1 MKKKIFH
8 VLLAAF
14 IAINTFGFIGE
25 YAVSAF
31 SNDNVVTEQN
41 ETDNETNTN
50 EAPADELEQ
59 IDNPTT
65 TSDQSRRAQLRNAST
80 INVGLAGIAFS
91 AAGNIGELGDPI
103 DIPSGQQVLVRT
115 SFGVSSNG
123 TIGARQL
130 MFRIELPKNANFIA
144 AQNDVVDF
152 IFGGPAGPDDTT
164 VDANKDY
171 LWAIFK
177 NELSAGDGKSFS
189 FYVTPSA
196 TGITPDSTAYP
207 IAIQAYNADT
217 MQTVSELKTNKIVAR
232 SDKFDWNNVS
242 AAVTAGATFNSS
254 GTAAVPD
261 MKIRYTTSSKNAA
274 GTLGVAFAKEVN
286 FVERYQ
292 VPLAADGTPLVQIT
306 ADNMKDGN
314 GAVLVAGTDYIVNAS
329 KNGFIT
335 DFTLTKKIEN
345 ADTTKELNSPQFT
358 LNISGAKLD
367 TAKIIAEYGLN
378 ANDTSPVF
386 SLIAVDPAHTV
397 TPAVA
402 AKNIGTTA
410 QALAQTG
417 APKVN
422 FTFKNTLETGNETQ
436 EKNTFTKKIIRIGA
450 TGTSNTAN
458 DKLAAYPNDIIVYQL
473 GQGFKNYQKN
483 ALDELVFSDVE
494 GLTGG
499 YNKEETVPVRLTTG
513 VYKLADNKE
522 LETAS
527 LTIKVAYS
535 NGTSLTQTLDAA
547 AMASSQNIAIP
558 NDMQDKVTSIT
569 YTFKNLD
576 PNFEIK
582 TGPQLSYRVV
592 SQIDATKNGSKFYN
606 TANMTYKYKN
616 PDDGNK
622 VITNTQ
628 TSSQFYFYKDKPT
641 DTNGRFSQNKDGQNL
656 SRAGIMPTNN
666 EVVLFTIT
674 VENKDTATWNVGSID
689 DSYTYNLSAYD
700 GTTVI
705 ADNASSKA
713 IDAQYLSSAP
723 LNAVVWDP
731 ANPTQV
737 YGDQSVLQSV
747 TDTDAVAPGM
757 GNLKFNFK
765 AGGLAIAPG
774 QSLKITYTMKVDDDF
789 KAGQTIGNTFKMYST
804 TSKLMAIGEFWWG
817 PVTPSLTDNNRNK
830 DWANLS
836 GSTLTEN
843 PIPQDIIAFTL
854 LVKNESD
861 NDWDG
866 PISINDNYGTK
877 MLPYSSMDG
886 ISPNYVNYAKFNS
899 SNPLNMG
906 VLLAPAGFDDSQI
919 KVTLDEV
926 NNKFVVDF
934 GTNTIKVG
942 EEVRLIYTMKIN
954 NNVIPNEKIV
964 NQFTLTNANM
974 EVLTGRREITI
985 NGFAGKTGI
994 VSVAKSAV
1002 GVDTGSGVA
1011 SNTAKLVNGEQVK
1024 YSIDVANY
1032 HTRDNMIVHF
1042 NNLVDYLPNNMKY
1055 VNNSVKVYRVELDG
1069 SGKETSRVEI
1079 PSSDFTVNYT
1089 FNADPA
1095 NRQNTITV
1103 KLKNSQALPGQTY
1116 VDGKLTKSEKI
1127 LVDYNAVV
1135 DTESADFPDIPI
1147 TDRLVD
1153 RSNQVK
1159 AFFVESSGEINNFKQ
1174 GGKVYDDTIDE
1185 DGDLTTNTV
1194 LDSLATVKVANSK
1207 ALFGNIT
1214 KAVTNPTINVD
1225 STALSHDYT
1234 ISMQN
1239 YSLVPLNIDKVV
1251 DIMPKYETLDT
1262 TKPVS
1267 FVASDGTTYEAVYD
1281 VSTYTNTNNEAL
1293 QRIIIRGYK
1302 DNGATKALSLI
1313 KTEDVAVPITYK
1325 ITYSTVVNATA
1336 ALSDM
1341 QATDVATIAATNYAA
1356 MYLPEGTSLTITGTS
1371 ATSKNTTDDVAGNDW
1386 DSNPDTAVRYQTS
1399 APVNV
1404 TSNYISPFVSIQAQK
1419 VYTSGSGSSETYG
1432 EYKAGVTTV
1441 NPGDIVAWKVN
1452 LGNSNQTNT
1461 QTIQAGAKLIVTLPS
1476 GVTYKGYSLDA
1487 TGNEVIPAF
1496 VDATPEQKTDASGNT
1511 VLIWTVKQDIP
1522 KATTNLTFTIR
1533 TATMENQYA
1542 TYGATAY
1549 FIPLQS
1555 HEQYFYH
1562 SMLNTANEHKTYSY
1576 DDQWTNISQFIPAL
1590 SNDVH
1595 LVKSV
1600 TQMDV
1605 YGELGLSS
1613 WFELADQTK
1622 QATPSTI
1629 TSRSAGDRI
1638 MDLSSRDDLT
1648 RFTMR
1653 INVEKTENGFKDI
1666 VMINRLPSINDT
1678 NSLDAKARGSEA
1690 AVRLVGNGSFNA
1702 VILDNATN
1710 AVKQTL
1716 VENTDYV
1723 VEYFFGAV
1731 DAQFTTADWNGTAD
1745 SSRWLTEAD
1754 ALAAGK
1760 STEEATAFRVH
1771 MIDPNF
1777 KLENLSS
1784 LAVSY
1789 DAKLNDYKVGGK
1801 VATNSFG
1808 YSGRIG
1814 NSIVVMAE
1822 PLALSLRAPVLKDRA
1837 VVTKIL
1843 DDKRTTPTVTSFSM
1857 DLVGKDSSNVEQYR
1871 ETITIDATTMMDAN
1885 NDGIPEGWSGSDT
1898 FYELPL
1904 GLKYSLE
1911 EPAITG
1917 FETPTY
1923 TVTPEV
1929 QTDGTTVWNLTVV
1942 NKPVLKDTVTVT
1954 KVLDDKRPA
1963 PAVTS
1968 FSMDIVGKDSSNVEK
1983 YRQTITMDTDTMID
1997 ANNDGVPEGWTD
2009 TEIFNNLPLG
2019 LTYSVEEPAIAG
2031 FETPVYN
2038 VSSAVQNNNGEKLW
2052 TITVT
2057 NKPVLKDAVTVIKVL
2072 DDQCLTPK
2080 MTSFE
2085 MDIVGKDSS
2094 DVEQYRQ
2101 TITMNTDTMTDAD
2114 GDGVPESWTDTEV
2127 FNNLPYGLTYSVEE
2141 PAIEDYEAPL
2151 YQVTST
2157 VVNNNNEKMWTIT
2170 VTNKPTKY
2178 DDVTI
2183 IGTIIEPETQVS
2195 GFSLFNSKTMNVELV
2210 KYDSDTNEELER
2222 TAYALNLAHDGTVTW
2237 NGSTEEP
2244 KLVHGFNYDL
2254 EVLGLEGYTVS
2265 QTNDMEVKDYGNSWT
2280 LTATATRNPSPVT
2293 PELPTTGDD
2302 SATIGLAIG
2311 AIVLLAGT
2319 GLVAIKRRK

>member
-14 IAINTFGFIGE
+14 IALNTFGFIGE

-31 SNDNVVTEQN
+31 SNDNVATEQN
-41 ETDNETNTN
+41 DVEETSTNET
-50 EAPADELEQ
+50 PADELEQ
-59 IDNPTT
+59 IDNPVT
-65 TSDQSRRAQLRNAST
+65 TSDQSRRGQLRNAST

-91 AAGNIGELGDPI
+91 ASGNVGELGDPI

-115 SFGVSSNG
+115 SFGVSSDG

-130 MFRIELPKNANFIA
+130 MFRVELPKNANFIA

-152 IFGGPAGPDDTT
+152 VFGGPAGPDDTT

-189 FYVTPSA
+189 FYLTPSA
-196 TGITPDSTAYP
+196 TGVTPDSTAYP

-232 SDKFDWNNVS
+232 ADKFDWNNVT
-242 AAVTAGATFNSS
+242 AAVTAGGTYNS
-254 GTAAVPD
+254 GGYALIPD
-261 MKIRYTTSSKNAA
+261 MKIRYSTSSKNAA

-314 GAVLVAGTDYIVNAS
+314 GAVLVAGTDYVVNAT

-345 ADTTKELNSPQFT
+345 ADTTKELSNTQFT
-358 LNISGAKLD
+358 LNISGATLN

-378 ANDTSPVF
+378 ANDTSPMF
-386 SLIAVDPAHTV
+386 SLTTVDPAHTV

-402 AKNIGTTA
+402 AKSIGTTA

-417 APKVN
+417 TPKVN

-436 EKNTFTKKIIRIGA
+436 EKNKFTKKIIKIGA
-450 TGTSNTAN
+450 TGTTNTAN
-458 DKLAAYPNDIIVYQL
+458 DKLAAYPNDIVVYQL

-483 ALDELVFSDVE
+483 ALDKLVFSDVE
-494 GLTGG
+494 GTSGG
-499 YNKEETVPVRLTTG
+499 FNKDETVPVRITTG

-527 LTIKVAYS
+527 LTVTVTYS
-535 NGTSLTQTLDAA
+535 NGAPALTQTLTAA
-547 AMASSQNIAIP
+547 EMASSQTIAIP
-558 NDMQDKVTSIT
+558 SNLQDKVAAIT
-569 YTFKNLD
+569 YTFKNVD
-576 PNFEIK
+576 PNFEVK

-592 SQIDATKNGSKFYN
+592 NQIDETKNGSKFYN
-606 TANMTYKYKN
+606 TANMTYDYKN

-622 VITNTQ
+622 VVTNTQ
-628 TSSQFYFYKDKPT
+628 SSEQFYYYKDKPT
-641 DTNGRFSQNKDGQNL
+641 DTNGRFSQNKNGENL

-705 ADNASSKA
+705 ADNATSKA
-713 IDAQYLSSAP
+713 IDAQYLSGAP
-723 LNAVVWDP
+723 INAVVWDP

-737 YGDQSVLQSV
+737 YSDQSVLQSV
-747 TDTDAVAPGM
+747 VDTDAVKPGM

-765 AGGLAIAPG
+765 TGGLAIAPG

-789 KAGQTIGNTFKMYST
+789 VSGQTIGNTFKMYST

-817 PVTPSLTDNNRNK
+817 PQSPSLTDNNRNK

-861 NDWDG
+861 DDWDG
-866 PISINDNYGTK
+866 PISITDNYGSK
-877 MLPYSSMDG
+877 MLPYNGLSG
-886 ISPNYVNYAKFNS
+886 VSPNYVNYNKFDTS
-899 SNPLNMG
+899 KPMNMG
-906 VLLAPAGFDDSQI
+906 VLLAPAGFDASQI
-919 KVTLDEV
+919 NVTMDEM

-954 NNVIPNEKIV
+954 DNVIPNEKIV

-974 EVLTGRREITI
+974 EVLTGRRELTI
-985 NGFAGKTGI
+985 NGFAGKSGI

-1011 SNTAKLVNGEQVK
+1011 SNTAKLVNGEQVQ
-1024 YSIDVANY
+1024 YTVDVANY

-1042 NNLVDYLPNNMKY
+1042 NNLVDYLPNNLKY
-1055 VNNSVKVYRVELDG
+1055 VNNSVKVYRVVLDG
-1069 SGKETSRVEI
+1069 SNKETSRVEI
-1079 PSSDFTVNYT
+1079 PSSDFTVNYQ
-1089 FNADPA
+1089 FNADPD
-1095 NRQNTITV
+1095 NRQNTMTL

-1116 VDGKLTKSEKI
+1116 VDGKLTQSEKI
-1127 LVDYNAVV
+1127 IVEYKAVV
-1135 DTESADFPDIPI
+1135 DTESGDFPDIPI

-1174 GGKVYDDTIDE
+1174 GGKVYDDTLDE
-1185 DGDLTTNTV
+1185 DSDPKTNTV
-1194 LDSLATVKVANSK
+1194 LDSSATVKVANSK

-1214 KAVTNPTINVD
+1214 KTVTNPTINVD
-1225 STALSHDYT
+1225 TTALTHDYT
-1234 ISMQN
+1234 INIQN
-1239 YSLVPLNIDKVV
+1239 YSLVPLNINKVV
-1251 DIMPKYETLDT
+1251 DIMPKYESLDT
-1262 TKPVS
+1262 SKPVTL
-1267 FVASDGTTYEAVYD
+1267 VASDGTTYEAVYD
-1281 VSTYTNTNNEAL
+1281 ISTYTNANNEVL
-1293 QRIIIRGYK
+1293 QRLTIRGYK
-1302 DNGATKALSLI
+1302 DNGATKPLSLI
-1313 KTEDVAVPITYK
+1313 KTEDIAVPITYK
-1325 ITYSTVVNATA
+1325 ITYGTVVDAATA
-1336 ALSDM
+1336 LDDM
-1341 QATDVATIAATNYAA
+1341 QENDVASIASANYVA
-1356 MYLPEGTSLTITGTS
+1356 MYLPEDTTLTITGTT
-1371 ATSKNTTDDVAGNDW
+1371 ATSKNTTDNVAGNDW
-1386 DSNPDTAVRYQTS
+1386 DSNPDTSVRYQSS
-1399 APVNV
+1399 AAVNV

-1419 VYTSGSGSSETYG
+1419 VYTSGAGSSETYG

-1461 QTIQAGAKLIVTLPS
+1461 QTIQAGAKLVVTLPS
-1476 GVTYKGYSLDA
+1476 GVTYKGYSFDA
-1487 TGNEVIPAF
+1487 TGNEAVPTF

-1511 VLIWTVKQDIP
+1511 ILIWTVKQDIP
-1522 KATTNLTFTIR
+1522 KATTGLTFTIR
-1533 TATMENQYA
+1533 TATLENQYA

-1576 DDQWTNISQFIPAL
+1576 DDQWTNISQYIPAL
-1590 SNDVH
+1590 SSDVH
-1595 LVKSV
+1595 LVKSA

-1613 WFELADQTK
+1613 WFELKDQTN

-1638 MDLSSRDDLT
+1638 MDLNSRDDLT

-1666 VMINRLPSINDT
+1666 VMINRLPSVNDT

-1716 VENTDYV
+1716 VQDTDYV

-1731 DAQFTTADWNGTAD
+1731 DAQFTNADWNGVAD
-1745 SSRWLTEAD
+1745 STRWLTEAD
-1754 ALAAGK
+1754 ATAAGL

-1814 NSIVVMAE
+1814 SSIVVMAE

-1857 DLVGKDSSNVEQYR
+1857 DLVGKDSSGVEQYR
-1871 ETITIDATTMMDAN
+1871 ETITLNTDTMMDAN
-1885 NDGIPEGWSGSDT
+1885 NDGIPEGWSGNDT

-1904 GLKYSLE
+1904 GLTYSIE
-1911 EPAITG
+1911 EPAISG
-1917 FETPTY
+1917 FEAPAY

-1942 NKPVLKDTVTVT
+1942 NKPVLKD
-1954 KVLDDKRPA
+1954 
-1963 PAVTS
+1963 S
-1968 FSMDIVGKDSSNVEK
+1968 
-1983 YRQTITMDTDTMID
+1983 
-1997 ANNDGVPEGWTD
+1997 
-2009 TEIFNNLPLG
+2009 
-2019 LTYSVEEPAIAG
+2019 
-2031 FETPVYN
+2031 
-2038 VSSAVQNNNGEKLW
+2038 
-2052 TITVT
+2052 
-2057 NKPVLKDAVTVIKVL
+2057 VTVIKVL
-2072 DDQCLTPK
+2072 DDQCKTPK
-2080 MTSFE
+2080 MTSFA

-2094 DVEQYRQ
+2094 GVEQYRQ

-2114 GDGVPESWTDTEV
+2114 GDGVPEAWTDTEV
-2127 FNNLPYGLTYSVEE
+2127 FNNLPYGLAYSVEE

-2151 YQVTST
+2151 YDVTST
-2157 VVNNNNEKMWTIT
+2157 VLNNNNEKMWTIT

-2183 IGTIIEPETQVS
+2183 IGTIIEPETKVS

-2210 KYDSDTNEELER
+2210 KYDPDTNAELER
-2222 TAYALNLAHDGTVTW
+2222 TPYALDLAYDGTVTW
-2237 NGSTEEP
+2237 NGSTAEP
-2244 KLVHGFNYDL
+2244 KLVHGFKYEL
-2254 EVLGLEGYTVS
+2254 TVVGLDGYTVT

-2280 LTATATRNPSPVT
+2280 LTATATRNPSPET

-2311 AIVLLAGT
+2311 AVVLLAGA
-2319 GLVAIKRRK
+2319 GLVTFRRRK